1 MNTISDILAVI
12 DGHGSRQYGREAV
25 SQREHAL
32 QCAQLA
38 QQAGA
43 TPEMVTA
50 ALLHDF
56 GHLVNPTAETDGPDV
71 DDVHQYIA
79 IPFLRPFFPEAVL
92 EPIRMHVEAK
102 RYLCRADPA
111 YWAGLSDCSKHT
123 LSLQGG
129 IFTEDAAA
137 QFIKRPFATDAV
149 QLRIW
154 DDRAKTPG
162 LATPDTRH
170 FAVTMARC
178 LITTAAT

>member
-1 MNTISDILAVI
+1 MNTIEDILAVI
-12 DGHGSRQYGREAV
+12 DGQGSRQYGREAV

-38 QQAGA
+38 EQAGA
-43 TPEMVTA
+43 PDTLVVA

-56 GHLVNPTAETDGPDV
+56 GHLVNSTADTDGPDV

-79 IPFLRPFFPEAVL
+79 IPFLRPFFPPAVL

-102 RYLCRADPA
+102 RYLCRVDPA

-123 LSLQGG
+123 LKLQGG
-129 IFTEDAAA
+129 IFSEEEAA
-137 QFIKRPFATDAV
+137 QFIQRPFAADAV
-149 QLRIW
+149 KLRIW

-162 LATPDTRH
+162 LETRPTRH
-170 FAVTMARC
+170 YAAVMARC
-178 LITTAAT
+178 LTAESVI